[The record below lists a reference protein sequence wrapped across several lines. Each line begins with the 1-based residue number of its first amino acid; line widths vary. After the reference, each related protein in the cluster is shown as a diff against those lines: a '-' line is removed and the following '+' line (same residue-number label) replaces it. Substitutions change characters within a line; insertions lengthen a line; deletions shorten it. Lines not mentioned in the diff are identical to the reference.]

1 MPAMIHCH
9 RVTAPDTLQ
18 KVYALRSQV
27 FVEEQGV
34 SPEEEFDNYEESSIH
49 WAATHG
55 DEVIACARHRQTE
68 LGYKIERMAV
78 RADFRRQGVGR
89 ELLLQIMEELLPG
102 ISALK
107 DGAAGLTTPEIYLHA
122 QVQAL
127 PFYRRLGFAQVGE
140 LFYEADI
147 PHYRCVYQDTLNV

>member
-1 MPAMIHCH
+1 H

-18 KVYALRSQV
+18 KIYTLRSQV

-34 SPEEEFDNYEESSIH
+34 SPEEEFDIFEELSIH

-68 LGYKIERMAV
+68 PGSKIDRMAV
-78 RADFRRQGVGR
+78 HTDFRRQGVGR
-89 ELLLQIMEELLPG
+89 DLLLRIMEDLLSG

-107 DGAAGLTTPEIYLHA
+107 NGAAGVTAHEIYLHA

-127 PFYRRLGFAQVGE
+127 PFYLRLGFAQVGE

-147 PHYRCVYQDTLNV
+147 PHYRCVYLDALNV

>member
-1 MPAMIHCH
+1 MIHCH

-18 KVYALRSQV
+18 KIYALRSQV

-34 SPEEEFDNYEESSIH
+34 SPQEEFDTYEESSIH

-68 LGYKIERMAV
+68 LGTKIERMAV
-78 RADFRRQGVGR
+78 RADFRRQGAGTV
-89 ELLLQIMEELLPG
+89 LLLRILEELLPG
-102 ISALK
+102 ISTLSDVAK
-107 DGAAGLTTPEIYLHA
+107 GDTSPRIYLHA

-127 PFYRRLGFAQVGE
+127 PFYLKLGFAQVGE
-140 LFYEADI
+140 LFYEAEI
-147 PHYRCVYQDTLNV
+147 PHYRCVYQGPVNV

>member
-1 MPAMIHCH
+1 MIHCH

-18 KVYALRSQV
+18 KIYALRTQV
-27 FVEEQGV
+27 FVEEQRV
-34 SPEEEFDNYEESSIH
+34 SPEEEFDTYEESSIH
-49 WAATHG
+49 WAATYG

-89 ELLLQIMEELLPG
+89 ELLLRILENLLPE

-107 DGAAGLTTPEIYLHA
+107 DGAAGVTAPEIYLHA

-127 PFYRRLGFAQVGE
+127 PFYLRLGFAQVGE
-140 LFYEADI
+140 LFYEAEI
-147 PHYRCVYQDTLNV
+147 PHYRCVYQDLLNV

>member
-1 MPAMIHCH
+1 MIHCH

-68 LGYKIERMAV
+68 LGTKIERMAV
-78 RADFRRQGVGR
+78 RADFRRQGAGR
-89 ELLLQIMEELLPG
+89 ALLLRILEELLPG
-102 ISALK
+102 ISTLGDVAK
-107 DGAAGLTTPEIYLHA
+107 GDTAPSIYLHA

-127 PFYRRLGFAQVGE
+127 PFYLKLGFAQVGV
-140 LFYEADI
+140 LFYEAEI
-147 PHYRCVYQDTLNV
+147 PHYRCVYQGPVNV